1 MPVAHSAFCRS
12 RQLPRAGSAT
22 NGATYATLARQRR
35 NPTLMNIAQMKPV
48 DLPEPDAGSRL
59 RSARLAERIR
69 SEIESRGGRLSFA
82 RYMDLVLN
90 APGLGYYRAPGLEF
104 GRGGDF
110 VTAPELSP
118 LFAACIARQLGQ
130 ILEGLGGGEVFEA
143 GAGSGKLCAG
153 VLNALHE
160 LDALPAR
167 YLILEPSAALRELQR
182 KTIERD
188 APDHVSHVSWVD
200 DLPAAEFSG
209 VMLANELLDAIP
221 APRFR
226 KSAGGV
232 QEAFVRERD
241 GGFGWSYAAPED
253 EEMIDSVAAIE
264 ALLGESLDDG
274 YISEL
279 GSSREAWIRTAA
291 GRLRR
296 GVLLL
301 LDYGYALSEYYHP
314 QRRDGTLACYYRH
327 RVHSDPFH
335 WPGLQ
340 DLSVHVEFSG
350 LCRAAESAG
359 LKVDGFTS
367 QAEFLIATGL
377 VDGSAQL
384 DPGSPDYLRMAAE
397 IKRLTLPGE
406 MGQLVKVLAL
416 TRGTD
421 FPLMGFS
428 GRDLSD
434 RL

>member
-1 MPVAHSAFCRS
+1 
-12 RQLPRAGSAT
+12 
-22 NGATYATLARQRR
+22 
-35 NPTLMNIAQMKPV
+35 MNIAQMKPA
-48 DLPEPDAGSRL
+48 DLPGPDPASRL

-90 APGLGYYRAPGLEF
+90 TPGLGYYRAPGLEF

-110 VTAPELSP
+110 ITAPELSP
-118 LFAACIARQLGQ
+118 LFAACIARQLRQ

-153 VLNALHE
+153 LLNALDK
-160 LDALPAR
+160 LGRLPSR
-167 YLILEPSAALRELQR
+167 YLILEPSAALRELQQ

-188 APDHVSHVSWVD
+188 APGHVSRVSWVD

-232 QEAFVRERD
+232 QEAFVCERD
-241 GGFGWSYAAPED
+241 GSFGWSYAAPED
-253 EEMIDSVAAIE
+253 DGMIGSVAAIE
-264 ALLGESLDDG
+264 SLLGEPLADG

-279 GSSREAWIRTAA
+279 GSGREAWIRSAA
-291 GRLRR
+291 ERLRR

-301 LDYGYALSEYYHP
+301 LDYGYTLSEYYHP
-314 QRRDGTLACYYRH
+314 QRGDGTLACYYRH
-327 RVHSDPFH
+327 RVHSNPFL

-359 LKVDGFTS
+359 LRVDGFTT

-377 VDGSAQL
+377 VEASAGH
-384 DPGSPDYLRMAAE
+384 DPGSPDYLRTAAE

-406 MGQLVKVLAL
+406 MGQLVKALAL

-428 GRDLSD
+428 GRDLSG